1 MSVFGAKIQLT
12 VDENQSK
19 LSGDIQR
26 LVEQASKGTKLE
38 IHDIE
43 ATKAINE
50 FRKELMDTLNKMTSS
65 GASGLQKAFS
75 SLDNTL
81 GGLNGKLSEI
91 GETVGRVEAAMS
103 SAGTAISGMADQG
116 AASLDRLIQKLKEV
130 DGLTGSARKKGTG
143 SGTGTTG
150 STNVD
155 AQFSAQIKQLDSMRS
170 SIQSALNSMATNG
183 SFDTAEIDRLRAA
196 YNDWLVKIEEVRSAK
211 VALSAEQSSSLQQ
224 EGAALQQQIAGMR
237 QQQAEVKATGATL
250 KSLSKELD
258 SINNKELSKIAD
270 PEALQAFRDEYQALK
285 EAIASTQAS
294 DGATQVAATAEIQ
307 AATAALREKIAAQL
321 AAEQAANRTNEAE
334 RRAAAE
340 SEAAATREANLTR
353 QTATLKSQ
361 ITGYIN
367 QNSKAYQVYGQQID
381 RILNELSSGNVD
393 TTRLAQLRAEWAG
406 ITAQAREAGVA
417 GQTFFEKLK
426 AGWAKFGGWSIVT
439 KSMMTVVRGLRQ
451 MIDAVKEQDAALTEL
466 RKVTDLTAAGYDR
479 FYQKAAQ
486 TAQEIG
492 ATVSDTINATADF
505 ARLGFNVD
513 DASSLAEAAL
523 IYKNVGD
530 GIDDISQSTESL
542 ISTIKAFGYEAE
554 DAMSI
559 VDMFN
564 EVGKVN
570 CPVAQ

>member
-1 MSVFGAKIQLT
+1 MSANLKVQLGLADNQSAFFAQLT
-12 VDENQSK
+12 K
-19 LSGDIQR
+19 LI
-26 LVEQASKGTKLE
+26 EQASKGAKFE

-50 FRKELMDTLNKMTSS
+50 FRRELMDAFNKMTTG
-65 GASGLQKAFS
+65 GASGMQKAFS
-75 SLDNTL
+75 SLDSTL
-81 GGLNGKLSEI
+81 GGLNNKLSEI
-91 GETVGRVEAAMS
+91 GETVGRVEASMS
-103 SAGTAISGMADQG
+103 SAGSAISGMADQG
-116 AASLDRLIQKLKEV
+116 AASLDKLIQKLKEV
-130 DGLTGSARKKGTG
+130 DGLSGGTRKKGAG
-143 SGTGTTG
+143 QGAGGTG

-196 YNDWLVKIEEVRSAK
+196 YNDWLIKIEEVRSAK

-258 SINNKELSKIAD
+258 SINSKELSKIAD

-294 DGATQVAATAEIQ
+294 DGATQVAATPEIR
-307 AATAALREKIAAQL
+307 AATAALREKVAAQI
-321 AAEQAANRTNEAE
+321 AAEQAARRTADAE
-334 RRAAAE
+334 KRGAAE
-340 SEAAATREANLTR
+340 AARNAKQEESSLRKVATLREQVSRYVQQNPKVYSQFKSDFDSMLATLNGDSSIAIANLSNIESR
-353 QTATLKSQ
+353 FAQ
-361 ITGYIN
+361 IG
-367 QNSKAYQVYGQQID
+367 
-381 RILNELSSGNVD
+381 SS
-393 TTRLAQLRAEWAG
+393 
-406 ITAQAREAGVA
+406 AREAGIL
-417 GQTFFEKLK
+417 GSTFFDKLK
-426 AGWAKFGGWSIVT
+426 AGWQKFGTWSVVT
-439 KSMMTVVRGLRQ
+439 KSMMTVIRGIRQ

-486 TAQEIG
+486 TAQSIG

-505 ARLGFNVD
+505 ARLGFNVE
-513 DASSLAEAAL
+513 DASNLAEAAL